1 VRTLLPGCS
10 LVLTVLDEG
19 TLDSGIATQHIMLS
33 SLLQQPSPAAAA
45 AAADAADSSCS
56 SSNSSSTDDEF
67 EPLQGFLPPLQLP
80 LDAFPSVQAVC
91 RGRRLLFTSSF
102 SRQTSSS
109 SSSSSSSNAPFSD
122 WQQLADSY
130 GAECFLAVPLCFA
143 QQDLG
148 CVLLVAEQP
157 AAIDKYVR
165 KLVIE
170 LGLVVAQTL
179 YTLLCMQ
186 QMRAGDQIINDMMP
200 QQVRVQD
207 TAFCA
212 CMLAEQPLRALHRH
226 QSCHHFASHIAS
238 DTEPYCSPHQ
248 YRDSSRQ
255 CTLC

>member
-1 VRTLLPGCS
+1 MRTLLPGCS

-19 TLDSGIATQHIMLS
+19 TLDSGFATQHIMLS
-33 SLLQQPSPAAAA
+33 NLLRHPSSPPPSSSSS
-45 AAADAADSSCS
+45 AADATGADDEHASHS
-56 SSNSSSTDDEF
+56 SSSSRGDEA

-102 SRQTSSS
+102 SRQTTTTSSS
-109 SSSSSSSNAPFSD
+109 SGSSNARFSD
-122 WQQLADSY
+122 WQQLADSCR
-130 GAECFLAVPLCFA
+130 GECFLAVPLCFA

-148 CVLLVAEQP
+148 CLLLVAEQP
-157 AAIDKYVR
+157 AAVDKYVR

-200 QQVRVQD
+200 QQVMGNWCRPVY
-207 TAFCA
+207 
-212 CMLAEQPLRALHRH
+212 
-226 QSCHHFASHIAS
+226 IAR
-238 DTEPYCSPHQ
+238 C
-248 YRDSSRQ
+248 
-255 CTLC
+255 